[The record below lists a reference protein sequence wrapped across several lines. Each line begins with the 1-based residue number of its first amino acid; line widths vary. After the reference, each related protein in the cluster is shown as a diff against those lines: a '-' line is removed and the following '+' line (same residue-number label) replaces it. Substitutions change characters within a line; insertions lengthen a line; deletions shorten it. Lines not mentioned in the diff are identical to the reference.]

1 MVTQAAAQPAEHIR
15 QIGLVVPGGAPTR
28 GDLGHIFVR
37 YGTLSAPHFGL
48 PLTGRLHPP
57 SAQGPLAS
65 LAVGQNPARSSRL
78 RQMERGRSMF
88 EMGGYSGVPTLV
100 GSSDGLGTMGLHK
113 RQFD

>member
-1 MVTQAAAQPAEHIR
+1 MVTQAAEQPAEHIR

-65 LAVGQNPARSSRL
+65 LAVGQNPARSS
-78 RQMERGRSMF
+78 QPGPI
-88 EMGGYSGVPTLV
+88 PTMV
-100 GSSDGLGTMGLHK
+100 V
-113 RQFD
+113 